1 MLQSRVISEASF
13 TFVSIREFMVVNRAC
28 FQIQGFIFR
37 LRLYFKW
44 AIPISGFATTTTRA
58 NNTLSRCATTWLPT
72 STSGGYSAAPLPSS
86 PETGLTSHCES
97 DKLSLLSLVRM
108 TLTRNNHCER
118 GFMLVNNP
126 SSSRLKMVNEQIAQH
141 NLSVKHIWCPPTNIR
156 EQWIRRTYRQC
167 TPALCIQ
174 RSNVTNGDG
183 IASLSHLTI
192 DSCKGNRDGSGWG
205 PTLSSF
211 RRRHSARRISPLP
224 FVHGSIGTVV
234 AGERTYASSMC
245 TSISQLNEIIRE
257 EQFCSRDGWTSMWFD
272 RRHFCISSDGLIFNS
287 FLPGLSLTPS

>member
-13 TFVSIREFMVVNRAC
+13 TFVSIREFMVVNRAY

-58 NNTLSRCATTWLPT
+58 NNTRSRCATTWLPT

-118 GFMLVNNP
+118 GFSVLSP
-126 SSSRLKMVNEQIAQH
+126 GQWEIRLQDH
-141 NLSVKHIWCPPTNIR
+141 NWTASTTQKPTCAGNKNA
-156 EQWIRRTYRQC
+156 TF
-167 TPALCIQ
+167 
-174 RSNVTNGDG
+174 TN
-183 IASLSHLTI
+183 
-192 DSCKGNRDGSGWG
+192 
-205 PTLSSF
+205 
-211 RRRHSARRISPLP
+211 
-224 FVHGSIGTVV
+224 
-234 AGERTYASSMC
+234 
-245 TSISQLNEIIRE
+245 
-257 EQFCSRDGWTSMWFD
+257 
-272 RRHFCISSDGLIFNS
+272 
-287 FLPGLSLTPS
+287 